1 MMEIIETYSLLILQ
15 SFIALLLWMIL
26 RLILKKIVLKRLRL
40 TDFSEVRK
48 KITLKSVFAVL
59 NILVAGVLVSIWSVD
74 QKEIL
79 IFLSSMVTVLGVAF
93 FAQWSHLSNITSG
106 IIVFFNT
113 STKIG
118 DEIKI
123 LDKDFEI
130 EGEMLDI
137 GMMFFKIRTAENE
150 IISLPNNI
158 VLQKAIKTSFKKNKS
173 FPVQPTVDLLKKNSF
188 REEQ

>member
-1 MMEIIETYSLLILQ
+1 MEIIETYSLLILQ